1 MRWVPSL
8 PVLRMRSGDEQQRRA
23 TKYSAVSARVPRRA
37 EAAAAVAARGQFV
50 MAVSGGRTPWIM
62 LRALGNEE
70 VPWERVHVVQVDE
83 RVARQNTR
91 TGISSIFE
99 KL

>member
-1 MRWVPSL
+1 MSSNGGL
-8 PVLRMRSGDEQQRRA
+8 

-62 LRALGNEE
+62 LRALANEDNE
-70 VPWERVHVVQVDE
+70 
-83 RVARQNTR
+83 
-91 TGISSIFE
+91 
-99 KL
+99 

>member
-23 TKYSAVSARVPRRA
+23 TKDSAVSARVPRGA
-37 EAAAAVAARGQFV
+37 EAAAVAARGQFV

-62 LRALGNEE
+62 LRALGNEDNE
-70 VPWERVHVVQVDE
+70 
-83 RVARQNTR
+83 
-91 TGISSIFE
+91 
-99 KL
+99 